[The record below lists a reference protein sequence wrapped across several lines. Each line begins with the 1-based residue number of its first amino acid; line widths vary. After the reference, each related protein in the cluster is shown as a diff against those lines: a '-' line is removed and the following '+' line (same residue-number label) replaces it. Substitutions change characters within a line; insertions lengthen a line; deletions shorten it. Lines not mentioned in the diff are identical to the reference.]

1 MWETKRGGS
10 YYSQIRV
17 DPNNDQRLWVH
28 GAQMYY
34 SEDGG
39 KTFRSNVSQR
49 IHGDYHAT
57 WIDPRDSNHM
67 IAGSDGGIY
76 ISRDRGKT
84 WDFVNTVPL
93 GQFYE
98 IGVDMARPY
107 RICGGLQD
115 NNAWCGPSAT
125 TDTRGIANADWVQAS
140 GGDGLAAQNHRTH
153 PT

>member
-1 MWETKRGGS
+1 MSDTNPRGS

-28 GAQMYY
+28 GAQMFY

-39 KTFRSNVSQR
+39 KTFRSNLIQR

-67 IAGSDGGIY
+67 ITGSDGGIY
-76 ISRDRGKT
+76 ITRDRGRS

-98 IGVDMARPY
+98 VGYDMSRPY

-115 NNAWCGPSAT
+115 NNVWCGQF
-125 TDTRGIANADWVQAS
+125 RMADHQRRRRLLRP
-140 GGDGLAAQNHRTH
+140 D
-153 PT
+153 